1 MHSVRNFAATSVL
14 AGLVALAA
22 NPCLTSAHEMVPAQ
36 KTLEVEGLTVDLLG
50 CERANQA
57 TKCYL
62 RITDAKQGDYC
73 QLMANSARAFDF
85 AGNEYIAKETQI
97 GSQTGRGPGISLV
110 RGIPVSA
117 SVTFRDMQSAKDLA
131 GLEIIAGGRGC
142 AGRVFQFRDVAI
154 TVPKR

>member
-1 MHSVRNFAATSVL
+1 MNGVRKFATTIAL
-14 AGLVALAA
+14 AGLVTLAVE
-22 NPCLTSAHEMVPAQ
+22 PCVTSAHEIAPAQ
-36 KTLEVEGLTVDLLG
+36 QTVEVEGLTIDLLR
-50 CERANQA
+50 CERSNQA

-73 QLMANSARAFDF
+73 QLMAKSARAFDF